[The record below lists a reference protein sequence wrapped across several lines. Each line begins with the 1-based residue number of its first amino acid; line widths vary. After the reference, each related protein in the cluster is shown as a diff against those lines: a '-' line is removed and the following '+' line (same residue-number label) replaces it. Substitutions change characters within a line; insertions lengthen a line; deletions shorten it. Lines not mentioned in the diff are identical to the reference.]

1 MSFARE
7 VRMQNLVSFA
17 TEISNRNLDGNPWW
31 GMQNLFSSVITEI
44 WNKSLD
50 GNLWREDAKSSQLC
64 TNLLWK
70 HSLTTFPIQNKSGF
84 VGLFYGQTV
93 SFNKCMF
100 CYKNHFTL
108 TNNHLTE
115 RNRPDGCKEG
125 DQQKIRVSNLGNT
138 NEKLQVQKVCLVWFC
153 LLQFFSPLKIDS
165 NSVACDCLHLL
176 SDKFLNKIFL
186 FDTFFNKMYILDI

>member
-1 MSFARE
+1 MPYIVLYWINILSSVGTLVFTRKKRRQGTNSKLWSWKTGEFTWKRCVSFARE

-17 TEISNRNLDGNPWW
+17 TEIWNRNLDGNPWW

-93 SFNKCMF
+93 SLNKCMF
-100 CYKNHFTL
+100 WNKNHFTL
-108 TNNHLTE
+108 
-115 RNRPDGCKEG
+115 
-125 DQQKIRVSNLGNT
+125 
-138 NEKLQVQKVCLVWFC
+138 
-153 LLQFFSPLKIDS
+153 
-165 NSVACDCLHLL
+165 
-176 SDKFLNKIFL
+176 
-186 FDTFFNKMYILDI
+186 